1 MTIFIK
7 INVTFIMETDPESQN
22 DRSAAPC
29 VNYTLAKNA
38 SVATPI

>member
-1 MTIFIK
+1 M
-7 INVTFIMETDPESQN
+7 TFIMETDPEPQN

-29 VNYTLAKNA
+29 VNHTLTKNA